1 MSHFKC
7 YSRNESMG
15 GCKTQCD
22 FCKVHFHPLPRL
34 TNHYKFSVVTNRDS
48 ESVKLYAPQH
58 LIKQLQDLKR
68 KDPTALKQALGEL
81 ILNKI

>member
-1 MSHFKC
+1 MTKFHC

-22 FCKVHFHPLPRL
+22 YCKKHFHPLPRL
-34 TNHYKFSVVTNRDS
+34 TKHYKFSVIANQDS
-48 ESVKLYAPQH
+48 ENIKFYAPQH

-68 KDPTALKQALGEL
+68 KDPDTLKKALGEL
-81 ILNKI
+81 MLSKI